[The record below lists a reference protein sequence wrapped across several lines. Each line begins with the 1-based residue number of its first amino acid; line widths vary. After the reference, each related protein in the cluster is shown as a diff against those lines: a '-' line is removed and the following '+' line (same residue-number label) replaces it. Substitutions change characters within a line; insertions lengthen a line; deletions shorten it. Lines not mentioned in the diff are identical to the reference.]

1 MTDVLIKVGTAVT
14 RVYGLPGL
22 RTSDL
27 YANAPEPAPQDWNG
41 IRSTSANLTY
51 LDEVLPGS
59 RWEDPQN
66 RLMEARAMRLVEEL
80 RRNVQPGEY
89 EAAFPFKMVPL
100 PFQMTTFAAARH
112 MTNIALA
119 PVAMGTGKTKMT
131 LDVAADKF
139 LRDEIDCMLVIAPNG
154 VHRQW
159 VEAAIP
165 QHLVASVKRAAAV
178 WKPTRKTPPRIL
190 FDPGLI
196 PANRAC
202 GTSFRVLRVL
212 TFNVESFSSESG
224 KAFKAAL
231 QFLASGRC
239 MLVVDESSRIKTP
252 RAARTKA
259 ILKLR
264 DKAAVRAI
272 LSGTPLTRGIEDLY
286 SQYNFLDPSI
296 IGMSNYMA
304 FRARYCV
311 TVPAYRGA
319 AFGAV
324 KIVGYKNVEELVRKI
339 APVSFVI
346 PKDVLG
352 LPEKR
357 YEVVPVPLAEEQARV
372 YQMLEQQL
380 IEDLHARRITN
391 PANAAVRLMRLQQVL
406 SGRVYTQSDDE
417 DEPPIVR
424 TVQSNRISTL
434 IEVLEQYDGQAVIWA
449 RFAQDIKDIREAL
462 GDNAVTYD
470 GSTSQAD
477 RETALTRFKSG
488 DAAYF
493 VGNPAAAGTG
503 IDGLQ
508 CASMAV
514 YYSNSFNSEQRWQSE
529 DRIHRIGQK
538 ESTLYVDLGAPDTV
552 DALIRKNLRAKGDL
566 ARSITENPNMLM
578 QRED

>member
-1 MTDVLIKVGTAVT
+1 MFQVL
-14 RVYGLPGL
+14 L
-22 RTSDL
+22 
-27 YANAPEPAPQDWNG
+27 
-41 IRSTSANLTY
+41 
-51 LDEVLPGS
+51 
-59 RWEDPQN
+59 
-66 RLMEARAMRLVEEL
+66 
-80 RRNVQPGEY
+80 
-89 EAAFPFKMVPL
+89 
-100 PFQMTTFAAARH
+100 
-112 MTNIALA
+112 
-119 PVAMGTGKTKMT
+119 
-131 LDVAADKF
+131 
-139 LRDEIDCMLVIAPNG
+139 
-154 VHRQW
+154 
-159 VEAAIP
+159 
-165 QHLVASVKRAAAV
+165 
-178 WKPTRKTPPRIL
+178 IL
-190 FDPGLI
+190 
-196 PANRAC
+196 
-202 GTSFRVLRVL
+202 
-212 TFNVESFSSESG
+212 
-224 KAFKAAL
+224 L
-231 QFLASGRC
+231 Q
-239 MLVVDESSRIKTP
+239 V
-252 RAARTKA
+252 
-259 ILKLR
+259 
-264 DKAAVRAI
+264 
-272 LSGTPLTRGIEDLY
+272 
-286 SQYNFLDPSI
+286 
-296 IGMSNYMA
+296 
-304 FRARYCV
+304 
-311 TVPAYRGA
+311 
-319 AFGAV
+319 AV

-417 DEPPIVR
+417 DEPPVVR

-434 IEVLEQYDGQAVIWA
+434 IEVLTQYDGQAVIWA

-529 DRIHRIGQK
+529 DRIHRIGQR

>member
-1 MTDVLIKVGTAVT
+1 VTDATIRVGTAVT
-14 RVYGLPGL
+14 RIYGLPGL
-22 RTSDL
+22 RASDI
-27 YANAPEPAPQDWNG
+27 YANAPEPAPADWNG

-51 LDEVLPGS
+51 LDETLPGS

-66 RLMEARAMRLVEEL
+66 RLLEARAMRIVEEL
-80 RRNVQPGEY
+80 RRNVQPGDY
-89 EAAFPFKMVPL
+89 ERDFPFKMAPM
-100 PFQMTTFAAARH
+100 PFQLTTFAAARH

-131 LDVAADKF
+131 LDVAADK
-139 LRDEIDCMLVIAPNG
+139 LRRDEIDCVLVVAPNG
-154 VHRQW
+154 VQRQW
-159 VEAAIP
+159 VESAIP
-165 QHLVASVKRAAAV
+165 AHLPDGCKRAAAV
-178 WKPTRKTPPRIL
+178 WKPTRKTPPAVKAATGPRALRI
-190 FDPGLI
+190 
-196 PANRAC
+196 
-202 GTSFRVLRVL
+202 L

-224 KAFKAAL
+224 KAYKAAL
-231 QFLASGRC
+231 EFLASGRC

-272 LSGTPLTRGIEDLY
+272 LSGTPLTRGLEDLY

-324 KIVGYKNVEELVRKI
+324 KIVGYKNVEELIRKI

-357 YEVVPVPLAEEQARV
+357 YEVVPVPLTPEQESVYYMLEEQ
-372 YQMLEQQL
+372 L
-380 IEDLHARRITN
+380 ISDLQARRITN
-391 PANAAVRLMRLQQVL
+391 PANAAVRLIRLQQVL
-406 SGRVYTQSDDE
+406 SGRVYTESDNE
-417 DEPPIVR
+417 DEPSIAR
-424 TVQSNRISTL
+424 TIRSNRISTL
-434 IEVLEQYDGQAVIWA
+434 VEVLEQYDGQAVIWA
-449 RFAQDIKDIREAL
+449 RFAQDIKDIKEAL

-470 GSTSQAD
+470 GSTTQAN
-477 RETALTRFKSG
+477 REIALTRFKLG
-488 DAAYF
+488 DATYF

-529 DRIHRIGQK
+529 DRIHRIGQT

-578 QRED
+578 QREE

>member
-1 MTDVLIKVGTAVT
+1 MTEVSIRVGTAVT

-27 YANAPEPAPQDWNG
+27 YANAPEPAPADWNG

-178 WKPTRKTPPRIL
+178 WKPTRKTPTNVKHSLGFPR
-190 FDPGLI
+190 
-196 PANRAC
+196 A
-202 GTSFRVLRVL
+202 LRIL

-231 QFLASGRC
+231 EFLASGRC

-324 KIVGYKNVEELVRKI
+324 KIVGYKNVEELVSKI

-529 DRIHRIGQK
+529 DRIHRIGQR

>member
-51 LDEVLPGS
+51 LDEALPGS
-59 RWEDPQN
+59 RWEDPQS

-89 EAAFPFKMVPL
+89 EAAFPFKLPPL
-100 PFQMTTFAAARH
+100 PFQLTTFAAARH

-131 LDVAADKF
+131 LDIAADKF
-139 LRDEIDCMLVIAPNG
+139 RRNEIDCLLVIAPNG

-165 QHLVASVKRAAAV
+165 QHLPDSCRRAAAV
-178 WKPTRKTPPRIL
+178 WKPTRKTP
-190 FDPGLI
+190 
-196 PANRAC
+196 ANVRHPL
-202 GTSFRVLRVL
+202 TLRVLRIL

-224 KAFKAAL
+224 KAFKAA
-231 QFLASGRC
+231 QEFLASGRC

-324 KIVGYKNVEELVRKI
+324 KIVGYKNVEELVSKI

-357 YEVVPVPLAEEQARV
+357 YEVVPVPLTDEQARI
-372 YQMLEQQL
+372 YYMLEEQL
-380 IEDLHARRITN
+380 IEDLRARRITN
-391 PANAAVRLMRLQQVL
+391 PANAAVRLIRLQQVL
-406 SGRVYTQSDDE
+406 SGRVYTQSDNE
-417 DEPPIVR
+417 DEPPVAS
-424 TVQSNRISTL
+424 VVPSNRIKTL

-477 RETALTRFKSG
+477 REIALTRFKTG

-529 DRIHRIGQK
+529 DRIHRIGQR

-552 DALIRKNLRAKGDL
+552 DALIRKNLQAKGDL

>member
-1 MTDVLIKVGTAVT
+1 MTDVSIRVGTAVT

-22 RTSDL
+22 RASDL

-51 LDEVLPGS
+51 LDEALPGS

-89 EAAFPFKMVPL
+89 EAAFPFKMTPL
-100 PFQMTTFAAARH
+100 PFQLTTFAAARH

-131 LDVAADKF
+131 LDIAADKF
-139 LRDEIDCMLVIAPNG
+139 LRDEIDCLLVIAPNG

-178 WKPTRKTPPRIL
+178 WKPTRKTPPAVKA
-190 FDPGLI
+190 
-196 PANRAC
+196 ANARA
-202 GTSFRVLRVL
+202 TLRVL

-231 QFLASGRC
+231 EFLVSGRC

-417 DEPPIVR
+417 DEPPVVR
-424 TVQSNRISTL
+424 TVQSNRVSTL

-449 RFAQDIKDIREAL
+449 RFAQDIRDIKEAL

-514 YYSNSFNSEQRWQSE
+514 YYSNSFNSEQYWQSQ
-529 DRIHRIGQK
+529 DRIHRLGQ
-538 ESTLYVDLGAPDTV
+538 TVPVLYVLLEAPDTV
-552 DALIRKNLRAKGDL
+552 DVLIRKNLNSKGDL

-578 QRED
+578 QRGEE